1 MAGAVAAERAPHY
14 FISVVR
20 KVAAADS
27 LPHAKPAALVPPR
40 PQRDEQERT
49 PLLLRSP
56 PLAKLQIACVIVA
69 STTQGVHARARGV
82 PTGQLMESAGVIP
95 SVCRYAGTHAQ

>member
-1 MAGAVAAERAPHY
+1 MHIRDIHCSLHRRGAVGAVERAPHY

-56 PLAKLQIACVIVA
+56 PLAKLQKHV
-69 STTQGVHARARGV
+69 
-82 PTGQLMESAGVIP
+82 
-95 SVCRYAGTHAQ
+95 